1 MRAAGVLVL
10 ALSLVLPAEG
20 FAAAGLPPA
29 QAGSADAYAKVLGKD
44 NEEFARN
51 LSRYGYV
58 DLAEVVLA
66 AIEKSGGAKDLRGA
80 LLRLEL
86 EHDRA
91 RKDPD
96 VEKRIARIEAL
107 IEAREEFARAHPGT
121 PEAVEV
127 VEGQLELY
135 RSVGELII
143 QALQGPEP
151 VQDRAELSKHGSEI
165 LQQAVEKLEK
175 RLEELSQAAEG
186 LAPEQLEERAIQRM
200 IAAYGLARTQYF
212 RALLYEPESFERNL
226 IANKALDVLL
236 DFQLEYSDQLLCY
249 EGYIYEGLCHEAL
262 GKHEKALESFDEAI
276 KLRETYEKSRSGIFL
291 MAPEAA
297 DIVSL
302 AIQQKMLALSAN
314 GDPATAAAVAADF
327 RATTPEPWTT
337 LKGLAVLSL
346 QAEAYQALGN
356 QDGLNEVAKTLVLV
370 DPNGPGGAR
379 GRELLGAGSPTALG
393 ALEVLQLAESSAA
406 REPERAIELCQRAMI
421 LARGTADQANLGSR
435 SGLLL
440 GALFAQRGALPESVV
455 VWEGAAQRYS
465 DGKDAPE
472 CLWRTINGYLALQGQ
487 ELRPLYKT
495 LAQERLNELSTRYP
509 QHAYASM
516 AGLIEGQQAEA
527 EQDFAR
533 AAAVYERIAPGSS
546 GHEEGLYRAG
556 VAWSKQARKLFQQG
570 QAAEV
575 LAAAKRSEALLLK
588 ARPALDAA
596 ATKTLEVSVQD
607 RMRGFSFAARMALAN
622 LYLQEGVNRSGEVA
636 ALLQGLDGE
645 LARDPQRT
653 ATIWDLRFRALRAQ
667 GKLDEAVALLDAQIL
682 RDPRASWLESGASAL
697 APVLDQRGQDLLRA
711 DPLSSEADRL
721 WSKAASYYLLAVR
734 SQLEG
739 RAAVQVDLL
748 ESVADRMLVFG
759 LHFEGVPDTVETF
772 GEWDGKRLSSE
783 WLERAVAA
791 YEAVLPLTPSHRT
804 VIKLARALGFLGR
817 YEEAAAR
824 YAELFERES
833 FVNRINN
840 TIDSSVVAAKPELL
854 FAYVEWG
861 VAEREVG
868 AEAPTDT
875 TRLLRASRI
884 FEALV
889 LGTTKE
895 SKVWWQSQYY
905 QLLTLM
911 DRGKYEVADV
921 SLASLRLNWEHF
933 DEGKYGFQ
941 RRFEELGTQLSKKVF
956 K

>member
-1 MRAAGVLVL
+1 MLGLSVGLHAVGLHAVGFSAA
-10 ALSLVLPAEG
+10 ALPA
-20 FAAAGLPPA
+20 A
-29 QAGSADAYAKVLGKD
+29 QAGAADAYAKVLGKD

-96 VEKRIARIEAL
+96 VEKRIERIEAL

-127 VEGQLELY
+127 LEGQLELY

-143 QALQGPEP
+143 QALQEP
-151 VQDRAELSKHGSEI
+151 GAVQDRAALSKHGSEI
-165 LQQAVEKLEK
+165 LQQAVEKLEE
-175 RLEELSQAAEG
+175 RLEELSQSQEG
-186 LAPEQLEERAIQRM
+186 LTPEQLEERVTQRM

-212 RALLYEPESFERNL
+212 RALLYEPESFERTL
-226 IANKALDVLL
+226 IAKKALAVLL
-236 DFQLEYSDQLLCY
+236 DFQLEYGDQLLCY

-262 GKHEKALESFDEAI
+262 AQHEKALESFDAAI
-276 KLRETYEKSRSGIFL
+276 GLRDTYEKSRAGVYQ
-291 MAPEAA
+291 MEPEAA
-297 DIVSL
+297 DIVSS
-302 AIQQKMLALSAN
+302 AVQQKMLALSAH
-314 GDPATAAAVAADF
+314 GDPAGAAAAAADF
-327 RATTPEPWTT
+327 RASIAEPWTT

-346 QAEAYQALGN
+346 QAEAFQALGN
-356 QDGLNEVAKTLVLV
+356 QDGLNEVAKTLVAV
-370 DPNGPGGAR
+370 DPNGPGGQR

-393 ALEVLQLAESSAA
+393 ALEVMQLAESCAS
-406 REPERAIELCQRAMI
+406 REPEKAIELCQRVMI

-440 GALFAQRGALPESVV
+440 GALYAQSGALHESVV
-455 VWEGAAQRYS
+455 AWEGSAQRYP
-465 DGKDAPE
+465 DGKDAPD

-495 LAQERLNELSTRYP
+495 LAQERLHELATRYP

-527 EQDFAR
+527 EQDFER
-533 AAAVYERIAPGSS
+533 AAGIYERIAPGSS

-556 VAWSKQARKLFQQG
+556 GAWSKQARKLFAQG
-570 QAAEV
+570 KSEEAREAV
-575 LAAAKRSEALLLK
+575 KRSEALLVK

-607 RMRGFSFAARMALAN
+607 RMRGLSFAARMALAN
-622 LYLQEGVNRSGEVA
+622 LYLQEGVNRAGEVA

-653 ATIWDLRFRALRAQ
+653 ATVWDLRFRALRAQ
-667 GKLDEAVALLDAQIL
+667 GKLDEAGALLDAQIL
-682 RDPRASWLESGASAL
+682 RDPGASWLESGASAL

-711 DPLSSEADRL
+711 DPRSSEADRL

-739 RAAVQVDLL
+739 RAAVQVELL
-748 ESVADRMLVFG
+748 ESVADRLLVFG
-759 LHFEGVPDTVETF
+759 LRFEGVPDTVETF

-833 FVNRINN
+833 FVNRLNN

-868 AEAPTDT
+868 AQPPADT
-875 TRLLRASRI
+875 TRLLRAARV

-889 LGTTKE
+889 RGTTKE
-895 SKVWWQSQYY
+895 SKLWWQSQYY

-911 DRGKYEVADV
+911 DVGKYEVADV
-921 SLASLRLNWEHF
+921 SIKSLQLNWERF
-933 DEGKYGFQ
+933 DEGKYGFE
-941 RRFEELGTQLSKKVF
+941 RRFQELQAELKKKVF
-956 K
+956 